1 MSYQDFLESKM
12 VIAPETGFD
21 IGPDDV
27 NKALLPHQRDAVIW
41 AVKGGQL
48 RSVLRDLFGTIPEK
62 QRRQIQ
68 NAANDMEVR
77 LVPKLTPRKVSLVLE
92 EETAKELVNA
102 AQARCKYECVPDID
116 GDRNC
121 ELCKLLEAVVP
132 LEKYES
138 ATCPYWRAEWE
149 E

>member
-1 MSYQDFLESKM
+1 MQSVWNASRRVCSASGWQ
-12 VIAPETGFD
+12 
-21 IGPDDV
+21 PDSFG
-27 NKALLPHQRDAVIW
+27 ACCGIC
-41 AVKGGQL
+41 
-48 RSVLRDLFGTIPEK
+48 SGTIPEK

-77 LVPKLTPRKVSLVLE
+77 LVPKLTPRKISLVLE
-92 EETAKELVNA
+92 EGIAKELVNA
-102 AQARCKYECVPDID
+102 AQARCKYECVPDLD

-138 ATCPYWRAEWE
+138 TTCPYWRAEWE
-149 E
+149 DD